1 MRLLLDTV
9 TFLYAVGEPE
19 KLSGHAKHLF
29 LDPSNE
35 IYLSTVS
42 TWEIAI
48 KYSLGKL
55 DLSEPPGRLV
65 PEHRA
70 RLGAASL
77 PLDEESTL
85 HLIRL
90 PQLHSDPF
98 DRILI
103 CQAMVHGMVLVTPD
117 EQIRRY
123 PVRTAW

>member
-9 TFLYAVGEPE
+9 TFLYGIGPFE
-19 KLSGHAKHLF
+19 KLSVQANDLL
-29 LDPSNE
+29 LDPNNE

-48 KYSLGKL
+48 KYSMGKL
-55 DLSEPPGRLV
+55 DLGKPPGQLV
-65 PEHRA
+65 PEERN
-70 RLGAASL
+70 RLGAKSL

-90 PQLHSDPF
+90 PRLHNDPF

-117 EQIRRY
+117 VQMSRY